1 MRIRLAE
8 EGLEL
13 TAIKRACR
21 FIFLF
26 TLFAVLAGCTA
37 TGDRAHRSIQEE
49 DAGYFGDENSPGASS
64 ATADRDLSS
73 SSDEFGLRDST
84 TEAYVRQTLAEAQAL
99 YSTGVAANREGRW
112 SDAQVAFEQATSLL
126 SDLDL
131 EPSGAVPGP
140 SKEQPS
146 TDLQNEFTALLHEIA
161 RDYRVTLEATGQM
174 DPDSPASSFLWQFDT
189 GEPAESETTDTT
201 VVFPPTGKPEPIEVQ
216 YDFPVEHND
225 EVINCIVY
233 FQTLARDAFETFL
246 RRSGRYIPM
255 MKEIVA
261 SYGLPTD
268 LAYLPLIES
277 GFNNRAY
284 SYAHASGPWQFIAS
298 TGRRYGLDRTNWVD
312 ERRDF
317 EKSTHAACMYLRD
330 LYRMF
335 ASWPL
340 ALASY
345 NGGEGRVARQIA
357 RQGTTDFWKLKLRD
371 QTQNYVPLFMAALMI
386 AKDPETFG
394 FHVEPDPPLKF
405 DWVATNKSLELKAIS
420 RALACDVSILE
431 DLNPELRRGVTPRDI
446 KPYRLRVPSG
456 YANVFA
462 ANYPQLPESKQTEW
476 VQHVVRRGETLS
488 DIAKQ
493 YGVSVTALARRNNL
507 GPKKR
512 LQVGQALVIPG
523 SGSVLAD
530 ADTEGSGAETKSA
543 PRRSSP
549 GSENYTVRRGETLWD
564 LAKRFGTTTS
574 AIRRSNSMGATEQ
587 LMAGQTITIPGR
599 GRSKDK
605 SESGFWYTVRR
616 GDTMSD
622 VATKFGVGLRQLLA
636 LNGNIDPQNIRVGQR
651 IRVPRNL

>member
-1 MRIRLAE
+1 
-8 EGLEL
+8 
-13 TAIKRACR
+13 
-21 FIFLF
+21 
-26 TLFAVLAGCTA
+26 V
-37 TGDRAHRSIQEE
+37 
-49 DAGYFGDENSPGASS
+49 SS
-64 ATADRDLSS
+64 TT
-73 SSDEFGLRDST
+73 DEFGLRDST
-84 TEAYVRQTLAEAQAL
+84 TEVYVRQRLAEAEAL
-99 YSTGVAANREGRW
+99 YSTGVVANREGRW

-126 SDLDL
+126 ADLDL
-131 EPSGAVPGP
+131 EPSSATMADEERPG
-140 SKEQPS
+140 SE
-146 TDLQNEFTALLHEIA
+146 LQGQFTTLLREIA
-161 RDYRVTLEATGQM
+161 RDYRVTLEATGQL

-189 GEPAESETTDTT
+189 GEPVEGETTDTL
-201 VVFPPTGKPEPIEVQ
+201 VVLPPPEKQEPLQVQ
-216 YDFPVEHND
+216 YDFPVEYND

-233 FQTLARDAFETFL
+233 FQTLAREPFETFI
-246 RRSGRYIPM
+246 RRSGRYLPM
-255 MKEIVA
+255 MKEVVA

-335 ASWPL
+335 SSWPL

-357 RQGTTDFWKLKLRD
+357 RQKTTDFWKLKLRD
-371 QTQNYVPLFMAALMI
+371 QTENYVPLFMAALMI
-386 AKDPETFG
+386 AKDPVTFG

-405 DWVATNKSLELKAIS
+405 DWVATDKTLELKEIS
-420 RALACDVSILE
+420 RALGCGVSALE
-431 DLNPELRRGVTPRDI
+431 DLNPELRRGVTPPKV

-456 YANVFA
+456 YASVFA
-462 ANYPQLPESKQTEW
+462 ANYPQLAESKQTEW

-493 YGVSVTALARRNNL
+493 YGVSVTTLARRNNL
-507 GPKKR
+507 GPKRR
-512 LQVGQALVIPG
+512 LQVGQSLVIPG
-523 SGSVLAD
+523 SGSMLAD
-530 ADTEGSGAETKSA
+530 TDEQNTGRETKSA

-549 GSENYTVRRGETLWD
+549 GDENYTVRRGETLWD

-587 LMAGQTITIPGR
+587 LLAGQTITIPGR
-599 GRSKDK
+599 GQSKGT

-616 GDTMSD
+616 GDTLSD
-622 VATKFGVGLRQLLA
+622 LAAKFGVGLRQLLT
-636 LNGNIDPQNIRVGQR
+636 LNGNIDPHSIRAGQR
-651 IRVPRNL
+651 IRVPRKL